1 MTPDDTTPCGVPAV
15 ELDPCELE
23 ACPPTLPAPPVSR
36 IPPEEPWSAEDA
48 ARAAI
53 AADRPV
59 TEADHRAAGVERG
72 LPPPTDEPFTPGV
85 T

>member
-1 MTPDDTTPCGVPAV
+1 MTDPDDTTPCGIPAV

-23 ACPPTLPAPPVSR
+23 ACPPTLPAPPTL
-36 IPPEEPWSAEDA
+36 PPLAPWSAEDA

-59 TEADHRAAGVERG
+59 TEADHRAAGLERP
-72 LPPPTDEPFTPGV
+72 LPPPTGAPFTPGI